1 MSGRFLNI
9 SAGVMLAALSAV
21 ALAAGGDLGQAEKQA
36 TNWTA
41 IMMFG
46 VFVLGTLY
54 ITKWAAS

>member
-41 IMMFG
+41 IQYSRPNNSLM
-46 VFVLGTLY
+46 
-54 ITKWAAS
+54 S